1 MAGHHHQD
9 DPKRSFCV
17 GRRGIQAP
25 SRFRTSDDLLQVLA
39 RRRTIP
45 HHWLAPL
52 TASRRSTAA
61 SSLVM
66 RFMCAVSQDGFAY
79 ANDSSFLSRL
89 CFPSNSSLDMASPVG
104 LVRDG
109 RQALDYCVPLHMRSG
124 QQSEETDASQ
134 YNAKRRDGRD
144 QQEAQQ
150 GSLSTSLRSMR
161 RRFCDDELAN
171 ALDRL

>member
-1 MAGHHHQD
+1 
-9 DPKRSFCV
+9 
-17 GRRGIQAP
+17 
-25 SRFRTSDDLLQVLA
+25 
-39 RRRTIP
+39 
-45 HHWLAPL
+45 
-52 TASRRSTAA
+52 
-61 SSLVM
+61 M

-79 ANDSSFLSRL
+79 ADDSSFLSRL